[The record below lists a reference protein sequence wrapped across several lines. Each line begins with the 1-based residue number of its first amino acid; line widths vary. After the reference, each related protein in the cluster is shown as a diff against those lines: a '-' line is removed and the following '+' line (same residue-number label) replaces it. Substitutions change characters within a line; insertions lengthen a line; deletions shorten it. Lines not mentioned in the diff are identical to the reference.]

1 MSKNGPQTWLD
12 IVTFGGLLRG
22 PDLVLYFSRRPAG
35 GRLLVLAVG
44 NCLRVV
50 TRDWMNLHRA
60 RLSVE
65 GVQGLSPQLCRAGAR
80 GRPAGR
86 AWQSE
91 LARASLPRVAGVV
104 GVTAA
109 GPPRVGLQG
118 W

>member
-1 MSKNGPQTWLD
+1 M
-12 IVTFGGLLRG
+12 
-22 PDLVLYFSRRPAG
+22 
-35 GRLLVLAVG
+35 LAVG
-44 NCLRVV
+44 NRLRVV
-50 TRDWMNLHRA
+50 TRDWMDLHRA

-65 GVQGLSPQLCRAGAR
+65 GVQGPSPLLCRAGAR

-104 GVTAA
+104 DVTAA
-109 GPPRVGLQG
+109 GPPWAGPPG